1 MNFTGKTE
9 IQANI
14 NATFAAFA
22 DFDAFERSVRR
33 SGGKIERVDGLTTP
47 GPGMMWRVVA
57 DYRGKPRKIDI
68 DLKDYEPPE
77 SLLFSASSTGF
88 DATIMIELSPLSGKE
103 TRARIV
109 TEITA
114 RSIAARLLLQ
124 SARLTKGK
132 LNKRFRPRFRKFGDE
147 MTQRILSA

>member
-1 MNFTGKTE
+1 MIKNIFTE
-9 IQANI
+9 I
-14 NATFAAFA
+14 
-22 DFDAFERSVRR
+22 S
-33 SGGKIERVDGLTTP
+33 
-47 GPGMMWRVVA
+47 
-57 DYRGKPRKIDI
+57 
-68 DLKDYEPPE
+68 
-77 SLLFSASSTGF
+77 SAGQKKGF

-132 LNKRFRPRFRKFGDE
+132 LNKRFRQRFRKFGDE